1 MERKTLIE
9 DIFYKEYGIKHDIK
23 ENEIDRFE
31 IWFFLKQNEVFSKS
45 IRPYHQSDKQKDSNL
60 YKYFYIQKGKLIS
73 AETRMRLREIEVD
86 FSTLGKPKNKYYN
99 EVLKY
104 TTISNSGNIYTVDFD
119 NLMVLPILAFDKKE
133 DKEELIKNNNLYFF
147 IY

>member
-1 MERKTLIE
+1 MKRKVFTEIL
-9 DIFYKEYGIKHDIK
+9 FY
-23 ENEIDRFE
+23 
-31 IWFFLKQNEVFSKS
+31 LKQNEIFSKG
-45 IRPYHQSDKQKDSNL
+45 IKPYNCDRKKDSNL

>member
-9 DIFYKEYGIKHDIK
+9 DIFYKEYGIKHNIK

-31 IWFFLKQNEVFSKS
+31 IWFFLKQNEVFSKG
-45 IRPYHQSDKQKDSNL
+45 IRPYYQFDKQKDNSL
-60 YKYFYIQKGKLIS
+60 YKYFYIQKGNLVP

-99 EVLKY
+99 EVLRY
-104 TTISNSGNIYTVDFD
+104 TTISNSGNIYIVDFN
-119 NLMVLPILAFDKKE
+119 NLVVLPILAFNEKE